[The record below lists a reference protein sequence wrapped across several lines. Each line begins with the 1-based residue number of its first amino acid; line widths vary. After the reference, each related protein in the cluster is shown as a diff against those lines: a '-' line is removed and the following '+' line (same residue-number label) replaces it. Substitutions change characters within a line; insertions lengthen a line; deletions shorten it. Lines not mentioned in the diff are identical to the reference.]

1 MKLLLF
7 ACVLSVVFAA
17 DSQDLTRG
25 VDGGDGEFTAVCVLN
40 GYYQFSS
47 PSAHFTYE
55 DACCNGG
62 PNTETDLLV
71 HFYQRGPDC
80 YADLIFT
87 SFTETWCETAL
98 TSSPPEGNTYQA
110 FSGTVGT
117 KVEVLALSQSEPV
130 IYVTS
135 NCCMQQTHLR
145 GKAVDDVNTFGS
157 LTCTGIRDC
166 PCDAK

>member
-47 PSAHFTYE
+47 PSVVYQDIT
-55 DACCNGG
+55 CCDSAS
-62 PNTETDLLV
+62 NTEADLLV